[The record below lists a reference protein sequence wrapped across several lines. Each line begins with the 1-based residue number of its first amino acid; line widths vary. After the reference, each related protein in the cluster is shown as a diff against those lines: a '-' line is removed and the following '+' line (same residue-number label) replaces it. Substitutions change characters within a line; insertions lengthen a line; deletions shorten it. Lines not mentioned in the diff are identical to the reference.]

1 MTNLNTESRIV
12 QGATAAVRQPA
23 FIDDNGFSLQSGSE
37 VKSITTMTFAPDG
50 KLIVADWKSNA
61 LHALSL
67 PKIDTVES
75 GSFNLYGVDNA
86 IAQALDTES
95 NRVRIGKAIFSS
107 TLNQA
112 VLAVEIA
119 LETEVNMAIA
129 MVQFSLRVEL
139 IS

>member
-1 MTNLNTESRIV
+1 MRVFHE
-12 QGATAAVRQPA
+12 Q
-23 FIDDNGFSLQSGSE
+23 
-37 VKSITTMTFAPDG
+37 
-50 KLIVADWKSNA
+50 KSNA

-67 PKIDTVES
+67 PKKETVES
-75 GSFNLYGVDNA
+75 GSFNLYGVDSA
-86 IAQALDTES
+86 IAQTLNTERS
-95 NRVRIGKAIFSS
+95 RVRIGKAMFSS

-129 MVQFSLRVEL
+129 MVPFLRRVEL